1 MTEAQENSKK
11 FLDWLGMGSAIVTV
25 IAYLLLV
32 INAQWPFLN
41 DIVWLYNILQV
52 IHNYAPLI
60 VVAIVGLE
68 FVSKKS
74 SLIRI
79 LYYAAVAL
87 IIISMFFPS
96 TWDQFVGLIEKE
108 ESVRMLLPF

>member
-1 MTEAQENSKK
+1 MTEAQEKSKK
-11 FLDWLGMGSAIVTV
+11 FLDGLGMGCAIITV

-41 DIVWLYNILQV
+41 DIVWLYNALNI
-52 IHNYAPLI
+52 IHNYAPLV

-68 FVSKKS
+68 FVSKRNI
-74 SLIRI
+74 LVRV

-87 IIISMFFPS
+87 IVISMFFPA
-96 TWDQFVGLIEKE
+96 TWENLVGLITSK
-108 ESVRMLLPF
+108 S